1 MFAKTPTTHRQK
13 DKLTTFGFLFA
24 TLFVTTSFPLHS
36 EESEPATAA
45 WHLMPEPA
53 FMQPDFEFPVPGTKQ
68 IIVTPVLISGDD
80 VTYLKRE
87 TLEEQG
93 IDLASINALARQAA
107 SADLARLDPK
117 FVRDENGILQFAVID
132 SDLPIVAPTVLAPDF
147 IDTFR
152 ETLGPDLLVAIPN
165 RYRIYVFP
173 ALASRFAAAADSVL
187 TDYGL
192 TPYPISKEVFRVTP
206 DGLEAI
212 GTFEE
217 K

>member
-1 MFAKTPTTHRQK
+1 
-13 DKLTTFGFLFA
+13 
-24 TLFVTTSFPLHS
+24 
-36 EESEPATAA
+36 
-45 WHLMPEPA
+45 MPEPA
-53 FMQPDFEFPVPGTKQ
+53 FMRPDFEFPIPGTKQ
-68 IIVTPVLISGDD
+68 VIVTPVLISGDD

-87 TLEEQG
+87 TLEAQG
-93 IDLASINALARQAA
+93 IDLDSIKALARESA
-107 SADLARLDPK
+107 SAELATLEPK
-117 FVRDENGILQFAVID
+117 FVRDDAGILQFAVID

-152 ETLGPDLLVAIPN
+152 DTLGPDLLVAIPN
-165 RYRIYVFP
+165 RYRVYIFP

-187 TDYGL
+187 TDYAL

-206 DGLEAI
+206 DGIQAI